1 MRWLPVFPFGISAFQ
16 FKGAGHFGVP
26 TVELCPMMRFIQN
39 HVSLSVQAGLA
50 LFGAVLLWS
59 SSFIALKIEVSA
71 FDPMVMVFGRMLS
84 SLVALMLL
92 RVTVW
97 RRAEAPMLL
106 DRRVT
111 RREWKYIVLLALCE
125 PCFYF
130 VFEGYAMI
138 YTTASQAGMVVAALP
153 LAVVVAA
160 WLLLGERPHRRV
172 WIGFVLAVVGVVW
185 LSAGSEATESAPNP
199 IFGNFLEVLAML
211 CGALYVVCAKQL
223 SSRCSPVLITTMQSL
238 IGLLFFL
245 CLLPLPAV
253 KLPDSFPLLP
263 TLSILYLGVGVTML
277 SFLLYNFAVRS
288 VPASRTGAF
297 LNLVPVLTL
306 FMGMVFLDERLTAG
320 QWAASALVF
329 GGVILSQWKT
339 AQSEEKA
346 DSSATASLSE
356 GAE

>member
-1 MRWLPVFPFGISAFQ
+1 
-16 FKGAGHFGVP
+16 
-26 TVELCPMMRFIQN
+26 MMRFIQN
-39 HVSLSVQAGLA
+39 HVSLSVRAGLA

-59 SSFIALKIEVSA
+59 SSFIALKIAVSA

-172 WIGFVLAVVGVVW
+172 WIGFVLAVVG
-185 LSAGSEATESAPNP
+185 
-199 IFGNFLEVLAML
+199 
-211 CGALYVVCAKQL
+211 
-223 SSRCSPVLITTMQSL
+223 SS
-238 IGLLFFL
+238 G
-245 CLLPLPAV
+245 
-253 KLPDSFPLLP
+253 
-263 TLSILYLGVGVTML
+263 
-277 SFLLYNFAVRS
+277 
-288 VPASRTGAF
+288 
-297 LNLVPVLTL
+297 
-306 FMGMVFLDERLTAG
+306 
-320 QWAASALVF
+320 
-329 GGVILSQWKT
+329 
-339 AQSEEKA
+339 
-346 DSSATASLSE
+346 
-356 GAE
+356 

>member
-1 MRWLPVFPFGISAFQ
+1 
-16 FKGAGHFGVP
+16 
-26 TVELCPMMRFIQN
+26 
-39 HVSLSVQAGLA
+39 
-50 LFGAVLLWS
+50 
-59 SSFIALKIEVSA
+59 
-71 FDPMVMVFGRMLS
+71 
-84 SLVALMLL
+84 
-92 RVTVW
+92 
-97 RRAEAPMLL
+97 
-106 DRRVT
+106 
-111 RREWKYIVLLALCE
+111 
-125 PCFYF
+125 
-130 VFEGYAMI
+130 MI

-263 TLSILYLGVGVTML
+263 TLAILY
-277 SFLLYNFAVRS
+277 
-288 VPASRTGAF
+288 
-297 LNLVPVLTL
+297 PVSYTHLCH
-306 FMGMVFLDERLTAG
+306 DRKRDARR
-320 QWAASALVF
+320 
-329 GGVILSQWKT
+329 
-339 AQSEEKA
+339 
-346 DSSATASLSE
+346 
-356 GAE
+356 

>member
-1 MRWLPVFPFGISAFQ
+1 
-16 FKGAGHFGVP
+16 
-26 TVELCPMMRFIQN
+26 
-39 HVSLSVQAGLA
+39 
-50 LFGAVLLWS
+50 
-59 SSFIALKIEVSA
+59 
-71 FDPMVMVFGRMLS
+71 
-84 SLVALMLL
+84 
-92 RVTVW
+92 
-97 RRAEAPMLL
+97 MLL

-111 RREWKYIVLLALCE
+111 RRGGSTLCCWRCAS
-125 PCFYF
+125 PASISCLR
-130 VFEGYAMI
+130 VRQI

-263 TLSILYLGVGVTML
+263 TLAILYLGVGVTML

-329 GGVILSQWKT
+329 GGVILSQWKRRSRRKRQIRRQRLPFRKVRNERKR
-339 AQSEEKA
+339 AFA
-346 DSSATASLSE
+346 GASCPRRRP
-356 GAE
+356 GAVGIRHPLWG